1 MTPGSRSSSSKN
13 RRVNLWAVAAFAGV
27 LFVLTLI
34 GMRLIQNESSP
45 VEMGEK
51 PKDFSLATYA
61 GDVIHTADLRGKVV
75 LVNFWA
81 SWCATCDEEAALL
94 EQAWQ
99 VYQAADTGG
108 VIFLGVAYMD
118 TEPAS
123 RAYLADYGVTYPNG
137 PDLRGAIS
145 KIYQVNS
152 VPETYILDPDGTL
165 RYLKIGSFLSLDEI
179 ISAVDA
185 VLTLPSNSS
194 RDDG

>member
-1 MTPGSRSSSSKN
+1 MVDSSSNSNNN
-13 RRVNLWAVAAFAGV
+13 RRINLWAVAAFAGV
-27 LFVLTLI
+27 FFILVVI
-34 GMRLIQNESSP
+34 GIRLVQNDSSP
-45 VEMGEK
+45 VELGK
-51 PKDFSLATYA
+51 NPNDFSLTTYA

-99 VYQAADTGG
+99 VYQSDDPER
-108 VIFLGVAYMD
+108 VSFLGVAYMD

-123 RAYLADYGVTYPNG
+123 RAYLAEYGVTYPNG

-152 VPETYILDPDGTL
+152 VPETYVLDTEGTL
-165 RYLKIGSFLSLDEI
+165 RYFKIGSFISLDEI

-185 VLTLPSNSS
+185 VLALPSN
-194 RDDG
+194 

>member
-1 MTPGSRSSSSKN
+1 MAGSNSNLNNN
-13 RRVNLWAVAAFAGV
+13 RRINFWALAAFAGV
-27 LFVLTLI
+27 LFILVLVGI
-34 GMRLIQNESSP
+34 RLFQNDSSP
-45 VEMGEK
+45 VELGK
-51 PKDFSLATYA
+51 SPNDFSLTTYA
-61 GDVIHTADLRGKVV
+61 GDEIHTADLRGKVV

-99 VYQAADTGG
+99 AYQSDDPER

-123 RAYLADYGVTYPNG
+123 RAYLAEYGVTYPNG

-145 KIYQVNS
+145 KIYQVSS
-152 VPETYILDPDGTL
+152 VPETYILDPQGTL
-165 RYLKIGSFLSLDEI
+165 RYLKIGSFFSLDEI

-185 VLTLPSNSS
+185 VLALPSN
-194 RDDG
+194 

>member
-1 MTPGSRSSSSKN
+1 MAASSSNSN
-13 RRVNLWAVAAFAGV
+13 NHRRVNFWAVAAFVGV
-27 LFVLTLI
+27 LFVLVLI
-34 GMRLIQNESSP
+34 GMRLFQNDSSP
-45 VEMGEK
+45 IELGK
-51 PKDFSLATYA
+51 TPNDFSLTTYA

-99 VYQAADTGG
+99 VYQTTDPEG

-123 RAYLADYGVTYPNG
+123 RAYLAEYGVTYPNG

-152 VPETYILDPDGTL
+152 VPETYVLDADGTL
-165 RYLKIGSFLSLDEI
+165 RYLKIGSFTSIGEM

-185 VLTLPSNSS
+185 VIALSSN
-194 RDDG
+194 